1 MWSDYIW
8 PLNSRYHFMSET
20 TQNYQGYPILQ
31 VRVLNIRHNR
41 MVVSLPDKRKG
52 YIVRREWTWERSI
65 RNAEIPQFKE
75 GGIEQAVLLPSK
87 NKETIPYLS
96 IREKTDP
103 WKDIQYSQGQVIAGE
118 VINMRYSAAYIQL
131 SPGIVGILRVEEMPL
146 LPGEYPKDVLSLG
159 DMLLVEILSVD
170 DTARR
175 IELSALKPL
184 QRAMSSEQLS
194 TELHQA
200 FEGSLRALQER
211 TQSLLS
217 GGPVKTMR
225 ERIDVAPL
233 TRIERILVIDNDK
246 KDGEGVCGLLQRHL
260 HAETVWVDTEKK
272 SLEAV
277 KQQESNFDL
286 AVIDVN
292 LSNGENGLHVARKIL
307 NIVPNLPVLFMSS
320 EPLSESLLSSL
331 ENDTHRRFPFSLK
344 DWVSR
349 SETDN
354 PILKSISGLREGR
367 IFKVAKYGAFQ
378 EVQQAAIPEQND
390 TASNALQNKL
400 SSILRELSI
409 EAQLDHCL
417 LLRLDSDQ
425 KEVYLAAFYPPQYEN
440 MYLRSM
446 DGLYYSPVREVIEDG
461 DISYMA
467 NIGEADGPPLSENFF
482 QGLYFHSSYG
492 LPVKMFGR
500 TSEYALF
507 VVDKRPDL
515 SWNTI
520 SRIRLAAAYCGLTL
534 EKERFFAGLRPVQDL
549 ALRGELMSSFLH
561 ELNNMLTP
569 LFELMEDGA
578 MLTQEGRKDELWSLI
593 EKTAPDIVKIKHLT
607 AAYGR
612 LANDEM
618 ELTDLNVLVQKV
630 VDQLAPYA
638 MRLQIQIQAE
648 TKNIPQVVA
657 IALHAEQVLTN
668 VLLNA
673 IQNMAE
679 QNERFDQMNE
689 RKGAS
694 EFRQLQAH
702 RLVKIS
708 TCTSPQQNA
717 CCIVVTDSGP
727 GIPYHARER
736 IFQMGY
742 STRSGG
748 HGLGLF
754 ISRQLMEAMHGRLEW
769 VDSRR
774 HWGSSFAIIF
784 STQSN
789 HHHGGI

>member
-103 WKDIQYSQGQVIAGE
+103 WKDIQYSQGQIVAGE

-170 DTARR
+170 HTTRR
-175 IELSALKPL
+175 IELSAVKPL
-184 QRAMSSEQLS
+184 HRALSSEQLS
-194 TELHQA
+194 AELHHA

-217 GGPVKTMR
+217 GSPVKAMR

-233 TRIERILVIDNDK
+233 ARLKRILVIDNEQK
-246 KDGEGVCGLLQRHL
+246 EGEGVCGLLQRRL
-260 HAETVWVDTEKK
+260 QVETVWVDTEKK
-272 SLEAV
+272 ALDAV
-277 KQQESNFDL
+277 GQHENHFDL

-292 LSNGENGLHVARKIL
+292 LSNGETGVHVARKI
-307 NIVPNLPVLFMSS
+307 ISIAPALPILFMSND
-320 EPLSESLLSSL
+320 PFSESQILSL
-331 ENDTHRRFPFSLK
+331 ENDTHRRFPFAMK
-344 DWVSR
+344 DWRTQSDA
-349 SETDN
+349 SN
-354 PILKSISGLREGR
+354 SILKSISDLREGR

-378 EVQQAAIPEQND
+378 DVQQAAISEQND
-390 TASNALQNKL
+390 TASNALQDKL
-400 SSILRELSI
+400 SLILRELSM
-409 EAQLDHCL
+409 EAQVEHCL

-425 KEVYLAAFYPPQYEN
+425 KEVSLAAFYPSQNEN
-440 MYLRSM
+440 MYLRCM

-520 SRIRLAAAYCGLTL
+520 SRIRLAAAYCGITL
-534 EKERFFAGLRPVQDL
+534 EKERFFAGLRPVQDM

-561 ELNNMLTP
+561 ELNNKLTP

-578 MLTQEGRKDELWSLI
+578 LLKQEGRKEELWSLI
-593 EKTAPDIVKIKHLT
+593 EVTAPDILKIKHLT
-607 AAYGR
+607 AAYER
-612 LANDEM
+612 LAQEEM
-618 ELTDLNVLVQKV
+618 ELTDLNLLVEKV
-630 VDQLAPYA
+630 VAQLALYA
-638 MRLQIQIQAE
+638 ERLLIQIVAE
-648 TKNIPQVVA
+648 TKNVPQVAA
-657 IALHAEQVLTN
+657 IALHVEQVLTN
-668 VLLNA
+668 VVLNA
-673 IQNMAE
+673 IQNTAE
-679 QNERFDQMNE
+679 QNERFEQINE
-689 RKGAS
+689 RAGAS

-702 RLVKIS
+702 RLIKIS
-708 TCTSPQQNA
+708 TCASPQQNA

-727 GIPYHARER
+727 GVPYHARER

-774 HWGSSFAIIF
+774 HWGSAFAVIF

>member
-1 MWSDYIW
+1 M
-8 PLNSRYHFMSET
+8 
-20 TQNYQGYPILQ
+20 Q

-65 RNAEIPQFKE
+65 RKTEIPQFKE
-75 GGIEQAVLLPSK
+75 GGIEQAVLLPPK

-103 WKDIQYSQGQVIAGE
+103 WKDVHHSQGQMLAGE
-118 VINMRYSAAYIQL
+118 VINMRYSAVYVQL
-131 SPGIVGILRVEEMPL
+131 SPGIVGILRAEEMPL

-159 DMLLVEILSVD
+159 DILLVEILSVD
-170 DTARR
+170 GAARR

-194 TELHQA
+194 AELHQA
-200 FEGSLRALQER
+200 FEGSLRLMHER

-217 GGPVKTMR
+217 GSPVKAMR

-233 TRIERILVIDNDK
+233 TRLNRILVIDNEQK
-246 KDGEGVCGLLQRHL
+246 EGEGVCGLLQRSL
-260 HAETVWVDTEKK
+260 QAETVWVDTEKK
-272 SLEAV
+272 ALDAV
-277 KQQESNFDL
+277 SQQESKFDL
-286 AVIDVN
+286 AIIDIN
-292 LSNGENGLHVARKIL
+292 LSNGENGVRAAQKIL
-307 NIVPNLPVLFMSS
+307 AIAPTLPVLFMSS
-320 EPLSESLLSSL
+320 DPLSESRLLSL
-331 ENDTHRRFPFSLK
+331 ENDTHRRFPFALK
-344 DWVSR
+344 DWR
-349 SETDN
+349 PQSETSN
-354 PILKSISGLREGR
+354 PILKSISDLRAGR
-367 IFKVAKYGAFQ
+367 IFKVTKDGASL
-378 EVQQAAIPEQND
+378 EVGRERPAN
-390 TASNALQNKL
+390 ASNALQVKL
-400 SSILRELSI
+400 SLLLRELSM
-409 EAQLDHCL
+409 EAQIDHCL

-425 KEVYLAAFYPPQYEN
+425 KEVSLAAFYPPQNEN
-440 MYLRSM
+440 IYLRSM

-467 NIGEADGPPLSENFF
+467 NIGEASGPPVSENFF

-507 VVDKRPDL
+507 AVDKRPDL

-561 ELNNMLTP
+561 EFNNMLTP

-578 MLTQEGRKDELWSLI
+578 MLKQEGRKEELWSLI
-593 EKTAPDIVKIKHLT
+593 ENTAPDIVKIKHLT

-618 ELTDLNVLVQKV
+618 ELTDLNALVEKV
-630 VDQLAPYA
+630 ITQLTPYA
-638 MRLQIQIQAE
+638 TRLQIQLEADIKSI
-648 TKNIPQVVA
+648 TQVTA

-668 VLLNA
+668 IVLNA

-708 TCTSPQQNA
+708 TCASQQQNA
-717 CCIVVTDSGP
+717 CCIVVTDAGP

-774 HWGSSFAIIF
+774 HWGSAFAIIF
-784 STQSN
+784 SAQLN
-789 HHHGGI
+789 HDHG

>member
-1 MWSDYIW
+1 MSD
-8 PLNSRYHFMSET
+8 T
-20 TQNYQGYPILQ
+20 THNHQGYPILQ

-65 RNAEIPQFKE
+65 RKTEIPQFKE
-75 GGIEQAVLLPSK
+75 GGIEQAVLLPPK

-103 WKDIQYSQGQVIAGE
+103 WKDVHYSQGQMLAGE
-118 VINMRYSAAYIQL
+118 VINMRYSAVYVQL
-131 SPGIVGILRVEEMPL
+131 SPGIVGILRAEEMPL

-159 DMLLVEILSVD
+159 DILLVEILSVD
-170 DTARR
+170 SAARR

-194 TELHQA
+194 AELYHA
-200 FEGSLRALQER
+200 FEGSLRLMQER

-217 GGPVKTMR
+217 GSPVKAMR

-233 TRIERILVIDNDK
+233 VRLKRILVIDNEQK
-246 KDGEGVCGLLQRHL
+246 EGEGVCGLLQRRL
-260 HAETVWVDTEKK
+260 QAETVWVDTEKK
-272 SLEAV
+272 ALDALS
-277 KQQESNFDL
+277 QQEANFDL

-292 LSNGENGLHVARKIL
+292 LSNGETGVHVARKVVSIA
-307 NIVPNLPVLFMSS
+307 PALPILFMSND
-320 EPLSESLLSSL
+320 PLSESQILSL
-331 ENDTHRRFPFSLK
+331 ENDTHRRFPFAMK
-344 DWVSR
+344 DWRTQSEVS
-349 SETDN
+349 N
-354 PILKSISGLREGR
+354 PILKSISDLREGR

-378 EVQQAAIPEQND
+378 EVQQAAISEQND

-400 SSILRELSI
+400 SSILRELST

-425 KEVYLAAFYPPQYEN
+425 KEVSLGAFYPPQNEN

-461 DISYMA
+461 DINYMA
-467 NIGEADGPPLSENFF
+467 NIGEADGPALSENFF

-507 VVDKRPDL
+507 VLDKRPDL

-578 MLTQEGRKDELWSLI
+578 LLTQEGRKDELWSLI
-593 EKTAPDIVKIKHLT
+593 EKTTPDIVKIKHLT

-618 ELTDLNVLVQKV
+618 ELTDLNVLVEKV

-638 MRLQIQIQAE
+638 MRLQIQLEAD
-648 TKNIPQVVA
+648 TKSIPQVAA

-673 IQNMAE
+673 IQNLAE
-679 QNERFDQMNE
+679 QNERFEQINE
-689 RKGAS
+689 RTGVS
-694 EFRQLQAH
+694 EYRRLQEH
-702 RLVKIS
+702 LLVKIS
-708 TCTSPQQNA
+708 TCASPQQNA

-742 STRSGG
+742 STRNGG

-774 HWGSSFAIIF
+774 YWGSAFAIIF

-789 HHHGGI
+789 HYHGGI